1 MIFQMIKKQFLQ
13 FLRNPVEILLLIG
26 LPIIL
31 ITILGNALGNLIDG
45 GEVDLTFKLALI
57 EHEDEAL
64 QVENFVTELGSD
76 DLPDEVITEIATIA
90 ESLAPIETF
99 KEMLHSEELNDM
111 IIVEEAHA
119 RELDAIKADD
129 SYATII
135 EFPKNFSADVLE
147 NILLDGKMNPEAII
161 HYKVGSEIAGNI
173 IRQIVT
179 MYQVEYTLGTFLG
192 NNGID
197 PQQLQKMGTEFKQE
211 VSSVN
216 LHDPVSAKAYY
227 TIGMIV
233 MNVLFMATTIAQYA
247 FRERRSH
254 IFNRMIIADFSR
266 WVYFIGIL
274 LNALIFAWIQALLV
288 FIFAYFAFDV
298 IWPNLPDFLIVTCFF
313 TLAVGG
319 LAVLLTAIS
328 FRSNSEQI
336 ISFFSGVVV
345 TIFAFLGGSFFPSGT
360 GSFLQNLGDYTP
372 NGAAMSAY
380 LSILR
385 GETIADNKDHLVFIA
400 CFAIGAIIIG
410 VISYPKRGAAS

>member
-161 HYKVGSEIAGNI
+161 HYKAGSEIAGNI

-179 MYQVEYTLGTFLG
+179 MYQEEYTLGTFLG

-360 GSFLQNLGDYTP
+360 GSFLQKLGDYTP